1 MVETAKQRI
10 ERLRDLRVRLKSGDY
25 SGTDIMH
32 AWIAVKE
39 YSDLLEKDN
48 AVDREEAFDLVIA
61 ALRRA
66 LSSKTS
72 HEMIEAIIQDTRAEL
87 RSRASQRR
95 GV

>member
-1 MVETAKQRI
+1 MIETAKQKI

-39 YSDLLEKDN
+39 YADLIENDN
-48 AVDREEAFDLVIA
+48 DVDREEVVELVIA

-72 HEMIEAIIQDTRAEL
+72 PEMIEAIIHDTREEL
-87 RSRASQRR
+87 LPRAAQRR
-95 GV
+95 